1 MIFGTHSAW
10 PRIASPTLA
19 VNFCSPSF
27 AVQTLTKLPIS
38 RTVRDRQLEELQ
50 ELGLVENNPTWKLT
64 ERAQELLAAAQL
76 A

>member
-1 MIFGTHSAW
+1 
-10 PRIASPTLA
+10 
-19 VNFCSPSF
+19 
-27 AVQTLTKLPIS
+27 VQTLTKLPIS